1 MRRFATLAIAT
12 VSAVALAVPTVASS
26 SAIADPGSAA
36 AVSAPTVFK
45 AQAKAGTIRVKR
57 SAKGVQPGFA
67 KEKVT
72 AFVRGGG
79 KVKFTL
85 KGTGI
90 TKHKKIK
97 AKKGKAVYKVPALG
111 TGDYKVKA
119 SYRGKKGKTKFRV
132 YASAVTLS
140 ATSFTFSDSSF
151 SSYPVLNGSVFF
163 KDKPAS
169 GGYFDVYLNG
179 NRSGGSGSPDY
190 LRFAGVDAA
199 GNFDFG
205 TGFASSI
212 SAKYGPGTYTFQG
225 FYTETASFADYIASQ
240 FITVVVTP

>member
-12 VSAVALAVPTVASS
+12 VSAVALAIPTVATS
-26 SAIADPGSAA
+26 SAVAAPGSGS
-36 AVSAPTVFK
+36 AVSAPAEFK
-45 AQAKAGTIRVKR
+45 AKAGKIKVKR
-57 SAKGVQPGFA
+57 SAKGVQPGIG

-85 KGTGI
+85 KGVGI
-90 TKHKKIK
+90 TKNKKVK
-97 AKKGKAVYKVPALG
+97 AKKGKAVYKVPPLG
-111 TGDYKVKA
+111 TGDYKVKV
-119 SYRGKKGKTKFRV
+119 SYQGKKGKTKFRV

-140 ATSFTFSDSSF
+140 ATTFTFSDSSF
-151 SSYPVLNGSVFF
+151 TNRPALSGSVFF
-163 KDKPAS
+163 KDKPAK

-179 NRSGGSGSPDY
+179 NLKGGSSSPDY
-190 LRFAGVDAA
+190 LRFASVDDA

-205 TGFASSI
+205 TGFASAI
-212 SAKYGPGTYTFQG
+212 STKYGPGTYTFQG
-225 FYTETASFADYIASQ
+225 FYTETPSYAEYIASQ